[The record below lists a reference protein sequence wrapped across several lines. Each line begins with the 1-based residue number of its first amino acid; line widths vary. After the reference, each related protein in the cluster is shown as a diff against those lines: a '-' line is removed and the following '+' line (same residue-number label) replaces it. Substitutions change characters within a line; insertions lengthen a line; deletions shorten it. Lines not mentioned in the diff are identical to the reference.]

1 MDRRTGKER
10 GIYVRVKSIGKRKDR
25 EDIIKPHNRKRSHRR
40 QCKVRQP
47 PQGLIANAGKSPT
60 RTQEHPPKTIVKGD
74 IFLMTASTVL
84 WLTLAALVISIVAG
98 RKMKINI
105 GIIAIF
111 FAFIIGCFCC
121 GKSVSTVISYF
132 PVRFTFMILSINFF
146 FGFVIHNGT
155 MEGIANRIIYAS
167 RKATWLLPYMIF
179 FTALIICGVG
189 GGSVAATVVVAPI
202 GYALATA
209 IGFEPVLVAA
219 AVNLGAVAVS
229 LLPWSSYGVLLSGI
243 LQQTFDAEFSYNAGL
258 RVSATM
264 VVVFLISFTLFYFL
278 WRGDK
283 LKRRNCR
290 TLQVEMEKPEPFTS
304 EQKRTLALLLVVLAL
319 VILVP
324 IAKMLFPCDLTNW
337 LANYCDI
344 QFLSIAGGIVAVLL
358 KVGDANEVL
367 KRDVPWGLLVMACG
381 VSMLVATAT
390 NEGIGPVLA
399 SWLSDSIPAGA
410 MHGVISLLAS
420 AISTVSDGVN
430 VGVGTMSTMVPAL
443 AATTGL
449 SAASL
454 VNAMCMGQAMTS
466 ISPLS
471 TGGAQILS
479 LASHLDE
486 DGRQRQYI
494 RQFII
499 AAFQLVFAAVLSFL
513 GIHLI
518 WH

>member
-1 MDRRTGKER
+1 MRQ
-10 GIYVRVKSIGKRKDR
+10 
-25 EDIIKPHNRKRSHRR
+25 RS
-40 QCKVRQP
+40 
-47 PQGLIANAGKSPT
+47 S
-60 RTQEHPPKTIVKGD
+60 
-74 IFLMTASTVL
+74 
-84 WLTLAALVISIVAG
+84 W
-98 RKMKINI
+98 
-105 GIIAIF
+105 
-111 FAFIIGCFCC
+111 
-121 GKSVSTVISYF
+121 
-132 PVRFTFMILSINFF
+132 
-146 FGFVIHNGT
+146 
-155 MEGIANRIIYAS
+155 
-167 RKATWLLPYMIF
+167 
-179 FTALIICGVG
+179 
-189 GGSVAATVVVAPI
+189 API

-367 KRDVPWGLLVMACG
+367 KRAIRISIW
-381 VSMLVATAT
+381 
-390 NEGIGPVLA
+390 
-399 SWLSDSIPAGA
+399 SWPAA
-410 MHGVISLLAS
+410 
-420 AISTVSDGVN
+420 
-430 VGVGTMSTMVPAL
+430 
-443 AATTGL
+443 
-449 SAASL
+449 
-454 VNAMCMGQAMTS
+454 
-466 ISPLS
+466 
-471 TGGAQILS
+471 
-479 LASHLDE
+479 
-486 DGRQRQYI
+486 
-494 RQFII
+494 
-499 AAFQLVFAAVLSFL
+499 
-513 GIHLI
+513 
-518 WH
+518 